1 MPGLLER
8 LRTQF
13 GGAPAGGTLLDR
25 LRAQDDGEEQRFR
38 SWYGER
44 ASRQG
49 LDPNPDSPEHF
60 YDYRA
65 AFRAGA
71 EPDET
76 GHWPSEFKLKGHPR
90 TYLEDDQGWFDTRT
104 GERFPGMPLDEFK
117 ARSSEEWEPPEP
129 EPPIVAYDALSKLG
143 KRWALG
149 APAESI
155 AGIARLG
162 ARYNPNQ
169 LLARGLG
176 IPGAE
181 DAVEAVDRT
190 TEPLARF
197 GGSTLS
203 ETDAALQ
210 RAGAPTLVR
219 TGTLLAAEVLGPEEL
234 APGGAFYKAL
244 RGVKPVARAATSVT
258 PDIAELAAR
267 SLAIGEPET
276 LAPKILETTPS
287 PLPRFSPPVGE
298 RLKTIAA
305 QAPDG
310 SEAGYIRVLPEEGGY
325 RVDDI
330 RVAPEFRRQGI
341 GTALHKEAEKLYGPR
356 VGPTVG
362 STPQGD
368 SLAQSLVRKKSLDDV
383 RSAAKRAE
391 KVAARNDPGPPR
403 ERVPFPEYLVE
414 DLARGDVPVYRIQ
427 HSGDLSETR
436 GGKYY
441 WIDDGAGP
449 HRAASQGEEILVDRI
464 SVNNPLTLVS
474 RGTDEAS
481 ERIIRDHLP
490 LEAGLLLRSVVD
502 DWRFI
507 RSAPGGM
514 IEKLER
520 LGVSRTESMAAFDDI
535 LRSTSGSDLIEA
547 GYAARF
553 RLQDLVANAWA
564 RKQGYDS
571 IVLHNS
577 STGRGTLV
585 DLRANP
591 AARMQQESLSSPSAR
606 AADQKLVAPR
616 TSEAGFVEAGSAGGV
631 IQNFFR
637 RYFTWHGQMAPL
649 GKELAPVA
657 AEARVAARGLQAEQM
672 FHAERNLADLEV
684 AMKDFLAQKAPDWS
698 PDDAIDYVSKYMTGQ
713 NQGDELTGG
722 LRATATSMREHV
734 DVLTAQLQAEP
745 GLISE
750 NLKAVLGENMGSYLR
765 REYQNF
771 VNPAWREL
779 VSPGGAERWR
789 WDKAKDF
796 LVANRGTEGGFQYF
810 DPVGESKRFQWRLG
824 TDKLQSSL
832 EEVAQGRVDRIEP
845 MIADRGME
853 LETDLAER
861 IVKIQEKAAT
871 AKEGSAAQ
879 LKALDR
885 IKAAQA
891 EGLGSIETT
900 LLNMRANLETLAQGA
915 QDRIPKMMEQ
925 RAMELRRSEEFLSRE
940 FLPEPLLAQVESG
953 AIKTKEAVAL
963 HRANLTERWLNQA
976 VNRDTDAFMGI
987 GGGLGRLDLGIFKAR
1002 KEIPEAI
1009 EDYLG
1014 LIKEPEKRYA
1024 ASVHRMAHDLATH
1037 QMLTKMRDAGLG
1049 RIFFDDKIHGAMPNH
1064 FVEIPGGAN
1073 RHPLAGLK
1081 TSPEIADV
1089 VRGIGER
1096 AKDYAPWLRA
1106 YMVANSG
1113 TKIGKTALSVQS
1125 HARNMLSWGAFLMSN
1140 GHFGSLPIAQL
1151 PTSGAARQAWQAL
1164 SLGKKVVKG
1173 GEVEKLLSK
1182 VVDRVTLIDGQ
1193 KLALPEGIDAMRDL
1207 VGKGH
1212 RFGVFGES
1220 ANASDLAHHLGVAK
1234 SAVGDRAR
1242 RAAAQLSES
1251 GLPGRAIVATGR
1263 GGKKALQAGLAA
1275 YGAEDDFGKL
1285 IAWMAETR
1293 NYMKA
1298 YKQEIAAGAMST
1310 DDVLKLTSRIVRDTT
1325 PTQSL
1330 ASPAVRA
1337 LRDFPLIADFPTF
1350 YGEIFRNAKNIVKQ
1364 GFQELGSANPAI
1376 KKIGAQRLAG
1386 FTATLAVPMAVPTAL
1401 ALKAGVTQDQQ
1412 EAIREHLPEY
1422 MRDGHFGVWSADHQA
1437 KKYEAFD
1444 FSFMFPYT
1452 VLTEPAMAV
1461 LGQGKWD
1468 EATWDERLAGAVAQS
1483 TEPFWGRSI
1492 LAGTAFDIARGE
1504 TSTGRAVRNK
1514 VEDLGPQVRDSLAYA
1529 AQQLQPGTATTAG
1542 KILQAAGVTHNPYG
1556 RRLPTELL
1564 AVMGP
1569 RVIPIQVLSTEGRP
1583 GTIFYRARSVSEAVD
1598 GARTIYYQARRA
1610 PAPERDQARARA
1622 NAAWRKTW
1630 DETERFLES
1639 LEVLGVKPSAT
1650 ERELKDGGLPAWM
1663 IESLLARK
1671 FVPLT
1676 FKEDR

>member
-13 GGAPAGGTLLDR
+13 GGAPATGSLLDR
-25 LRAQDDGEEQRFR
+25 LRAQDEERKRR
-38 SWYGER
+38 S
-44 ASRQG
+44 
-49 LDPNPDSPEHF
+49 P
-60 YDYRA
+60 
-65 AFRAGA
+65 AGML
-71 EPDET
+71 T
-76 GHWPSEFKLKGHPR
+76 
-90 TYLEDDQGWFDTRT
+90 
-104 GERFPGMPLDEFK
+104 LDEFK
-117 ARSSEEWEPPEP
+117 AQALEDRESGAWTPPEP
-129 EPPIVAYDALSKLG
+129 EPPIVAYDALTKLG

-149 APAESI
+149 APAETVAALGPKLAEMTAPDYLATLPLRAMGADVPSI
-155 AGIARLG
+155 AGGAREAAERGAAPLG
-162 ARYNPNQ
+162 AWGR
-169 LLARGLG
+169 
-176 IPGAE
+176 E
-181 DAVEAVDRT
+181 
-190 TEPLARF
+190 
-197 GGSTLS
+197 TLS
-203 ETDAALQ
+203 EADAALQ
-210 RAGAPTLVR
+210 RAGAPAPVR
-219 TGTLLAAEVLGPEEL
+219 TGALLTSEILGPEEL
-234 APGGAFYKAL
+234 LPGGAFAKAL
-244 RGVKPVARAATSVT
+244 RGAARPATAVAPAIA
-258 PDIAELAAR
+258 PDMAELAAR
-267 SLAIGEPET
+267 SLAIGEPEA
-276 LAPKILETTPS
+276 LAARIPEALPPS
-287 PLPRFSPPVGE
+287 PLSGFSPPLGE

-305 QAPDG
+305 RGPDG
-310 SEAGYIRVLPEEGGY
+310 SEVGYIRVAPEEAGY

-330 RVAPEFRRQGI
+330 RVPEELRRQGI
-341 GTALHKEAEKLYGPR
+341 GTALHREAERLYGPR
-356 VGPTVG
+356 VGPTLAM
-362 STPQGD
+362 TPEGEALAN
-368 SLAQSLVRKKSLDDV
+368 SL
-383 RSAAKRAE
+383 
-391 KVAARNDPGPPR
+391 
-403 ERVPFPEYLVE
+403 
-414 DLARGDVPVYRIQ
+414 
-427 HSGDLSETR
+427 H
-436 GGKYY
+436 
-441 WIDDGAGP
+441 
-449 HRAASQGEEILVDRI
+449 ASQRVQQEA
-464 SVNNPLTLVS
+464 LT
-474 RGTDEAS
+474 
-481 ERIIRDHLP
+481 P
-490 LEAGLLLRSVVD
+490 
-502 DWRFI
+502 
-507 RSAPGGM
+507 APA
-514 IEKLER
+514 KLETQR
-520 LGVSRTESMAAFDDI
+520 
-535 LRSTSGSDLIEA
+535 
-547 GYAARF
+547 
-553 RLQDLVANAWA
+553 
-564 RKQGYDS
+564 
-571 IVLHNS
+571 
-577 STGRGTLV
+577 
-585 DLRANP
+585 
-591 AARMQQESLSSPSAR
+591 
-606 AADQKLVAPR
+606 LVAPA
-616 TSEAGFVEAGSAGGV
+616 SAEAGFVNAGGIGGA
-631 IQNFFR
+631 IQGFFR
-637 RYFTWHGQMAPL
+637 RYFTWHGEMAPL
-649 GKELAPVA
+649 GPELAPVA
-657 AEARVAARGLQAEQM
+657 AEARIAARGAQAAEM
-672 FHAERNLADLEV
+672 HAAGRNLADFEL
-684 AMKDFLAQKAPDWS
+684 AMKEFLAQKAPDWS

-722 LRATATSMREHV
+722 LRSATTAMRKHV
-734 DVLTAQLQAEP
+734 DALSTQLQAEP
-745 GLISE
+745 GLLSE

-771 VNPAWREL
+771 VNPAWQEL

-789 WDKAKDF
+789 WDAARTHILDAKN
-796 LVANRGTEGGFQYF
+796 AEGGFQYF
-810 DPVGESKRFQWRLG
+810 DPGPPE
-824 TDKLQSSL
+824 KLAEWLPQNL
-832 EEVAQGRVDRIEP
+832 QQEVAAGQRSLPDAISTH
-845 MIADRGME
+845 RG
-853 LETDLAER
+853 
-861 IVKIQEKAAT
+861 
-871 AKEGSAAQ
+871 
-879 LKALDR
+879 
-885 IKAAQA
+885 
-891 EGLGSIETT
+891 
-900 LLNMRANLETLAQGA
+900 NMA
-915 QDRIPKMMEQ
+915 
-925 RAMELRRSEEFLSRE
+925 
-940 FLPEPLLAQVESG
+940 
-953 AIKTKEAVAL
+953 
-963 HRANLTERWLNQA
+963 ERWLNQA
-976 VNRDTDAFMGI
+976 VNRDTDSFMGI
-987 GGGLGRLDLGIFKAR
+987 GAGLGRLDLGIFKAR

-1049 RIFFDDKIHGAMPNH
+1049 KIFFDDKIHGAVPSH

-1073 RHPLAGLK
+1073 RHPLAGLR
-1081 TSPEIADV
+1081 TTPEISDV

-1164 SLGKKVVKG
+1164 SLGKKVAKG

-1182 VVDRVTLIDGQ
+1182 VVDHVTLIDGQ
-1193 KLALPEGIDAMRDL
+1193 RLALPEGIDAMRDL

-1234 SAVGDRAR
+1234 SVVGDRAR
-1242 RAAAQLSES
+1242 RAATQLSES
-1251 GLPGRAIVATGR
+1251 GLPGRALVATGR

-1298 YKQEIAAGAMST
+1298 YKQEIASGAMST
-1310 DDVLKLTSRIVRDTT
+1310 DDVLKLTSKIVRDTT

-1364 GFQELGSANPAI
+1364 GFQEMGSANPAI

-1437 KKYEAFD
+1437 KRYEAFD

-1468 EATWDERLAGAVAQS
+1468 EATWDERLGAAVAQS

-1504 TSTGRAVRNK
+1504 TSTGRAVRNE

-1529 AQQLQPGTATTAG
+1529 AQQLQPGTSTTAG

-1610 PAPERDQARARA
+1610 PAPERDQARGRA
-1622 NAAWRKTW
+1622 NAAWRSTW
-1630 DETERFLES
+1630 DETVRFLDS
-1639 LEVLGVKPSAT
+1639 LDSLGVKPSAT
-1650 ERELKDGGLPAWM
+1650 ERELRDGGLPAWM